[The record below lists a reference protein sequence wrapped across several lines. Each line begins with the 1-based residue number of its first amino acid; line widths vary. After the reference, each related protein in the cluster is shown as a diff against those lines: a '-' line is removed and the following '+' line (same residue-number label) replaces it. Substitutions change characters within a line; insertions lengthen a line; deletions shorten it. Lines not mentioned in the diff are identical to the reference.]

1 MSTLSS
7 GSQFLRLC
15 AMERTRVARNVLI
28 VVAIA
33 AAVQFL
39 PGGGTAAA
47 TFRSVL
53 GVAFATGLAFF
64 AGRLYL
70 EHRTDVYGLGER
82 HRALLYG
89 AVGVGVLTATATRR
103 MWHTGIGELVWFALM
118 GAVAYVLFAVYRFSR
133 AY

>member
-1 MSTLSS
+1 
-7 GSQFLRLC
+7 
-15 AMERTRVARNVLI
+15 MERSRVARNVLI
-28 VVAIA
+28 VAAIA

-53 GVAFATGLAFF
+53 SVAFAAGLAFF
-64 AGRLYL
+64 AGRMYL
-70 EHRTDVYGLGER
+70 ERRTDVYGLGER

-89 AVGVGVLTATATRR
+89 ALGVGVVTATATRR
-103 MWHTGIGELVWFALM
+103 LWHTGVGELVWFALM
-118 GAVAYVLFAVYRFSR
+118 AGVAYALYVVYRFSR

>member
-1 MSTLSS
+1 
-7 GSQFLRLC
+7 
-15 AMERTRVARNVLI
+15 MERTRVVRNILI

-39 PGGGTAAA
+39 PAGGTAAA

-53 GVAFATGLAFF
+53 SVALAAGLAFF

-70 EHRTDVYGLGER
+70 EHRTAVYGLGER

-89 AVGVGVLTATATRR
+89 AVGVGVATATATRR
-103 MWHTGIGELVWFALM
+103 LWHTGIGELIWFALVA
-118 GAVAYVLFAVYRFSR
+118 AVAYVLFTVYRFSR